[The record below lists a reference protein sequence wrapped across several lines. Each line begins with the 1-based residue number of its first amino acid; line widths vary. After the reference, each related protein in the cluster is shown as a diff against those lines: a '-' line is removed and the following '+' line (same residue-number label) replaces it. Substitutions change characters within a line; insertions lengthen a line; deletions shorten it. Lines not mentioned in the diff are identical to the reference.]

1 MPRGNSWNPASR
13 PPKEEPART
22 ARTGISCGAGDI
34 SGRDA
39 WLNGRASAAARGCL
53 DTWLGNRLGSGSG
66 GGGGGGGGRGGALRR
81 PSEGYGE
88 LSDVAGPRPATGE
101 TRPAR
106 FIGVFDMTAD
116 DALDLSCGEC
126 HGDSVPCDRSTF
138 NQANAGF
145 SINDRHVDGVD
156 ISLSTRKSPGDRPRG
171 RPAEARRGPARPD
184 HSVLRFGRP

>member
-13 PPKEEPART
+13 LPKEEPART

-39 WLNGRASAAARGCL
+39 WVSGRASAPARCCL
-53 DTWLGNRLGSGSG
+53 DTPLGIQLDS
-66 GGGGGGGGRGGALRR
+66 GGGGGGGRGGGGLRR
-81 PSEGYGE
+81 PSERYGE

-126 HGDSVPCDRSTF
+126 HGDSVPRHPRTF
-138 NQANAGF
+138 NQANAAF

-156 ISLSTRKSPGDRPRG
+156 ISLSTRKSPGDRPQG
-171 RPAEARRGPARPD
+171 KPAAARRGPARPG

>member
-1 MPRGNSWNPASR
+1 VS
-13 PPKEEPART
+13 
-22 ARTGISCGAGDI
+22 
-34 SGRDA
+34 
-39 WLNGRASAAARGCL
+39 GRASAAARCCL
-53 DTWLGNRLGSGSG
+53 DTRLGIQLDS
-66 GGGGGGGGRGGALRR
+66 GGGGGRGGGALGR
-81 PSEGYGE
+81 PSERYGE

-138 NQANAGF
+138 NQANAAF

-156 ISLSTRKSPGDRPRG
+156 ISLSTRTMP
-171 RPAEARRGPARPD
+171 
-184 HSVLRFGRP
+184 